1 MFPIWPVVRPK
12 DLLEACTECESI
24 LPRRYCL
31 LLALS
36 AATSIQ
42 LKLASN
48 HLLADLSDESLGEV
62 VAPYTTDYFLN
73 EAIKARNALNIAETP
88 DVDTLLTSCF
98 LFSAY
103 ANLGRSNEA
112 WFYLSQTVSFVIALQ
127 LNDETIYSILVP
139 EEAEMKC
146 RIFWM
151 VFILER
157 FDECPTACNICLPL
171 IEHTAFITNDQ

>member
-12 DLLEACTECESI
+12 DLLEACTDSESV

-36 AATSIQ
+36 AATTIQ

-48 HLLADLSDESLGEV
+48 HLLVDLSEESLEEIA
-62 VAPYTTDYFLN
+62 APYTTEYFLN

-88 DVDTLLTSCF
+88 DIDTLLTSCF

-127 LNDETIYSILVP
+127 LHDETIYSTL
-139 EEAEMKC
+139 ESEDAEMKC

-157 FDECPTACNICLPL
+157 SE
-171 IEHTAFITNDQ
+171 TAFNILPSTSYKTYS